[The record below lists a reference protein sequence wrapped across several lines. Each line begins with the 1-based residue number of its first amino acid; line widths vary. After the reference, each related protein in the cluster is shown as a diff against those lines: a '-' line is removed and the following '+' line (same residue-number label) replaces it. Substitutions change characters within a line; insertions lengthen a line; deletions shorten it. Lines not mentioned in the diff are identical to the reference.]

1 MKSPALIRPCLL
13 AAGLLLTY
21 PIASLAAPESDSN
34 GPCSR
39 SESHAFGA
47 PPPGAPGPRG
57 EMGPGV
63 GPHMGPYMGL
73 GPGPGPGM
81 GPGFGAPPPFL
92 AGLHLT
98 DEQQDKVFAIVYAA
112 EPAIHEQTKAL
123 RKAHEAL
130 HDLNEADQFDESKA
144 KSLAEA
150 AAKAESLLTV
160 LRMRTEHQ
168 IFALLTPD
176 QKKQLEEHRQKAHEH
191 DGGHPPA

>member
-1 MKSPALIRPCLL
+1 MKSPRALIWPCLL

-21 PIASLAAPESDSN
+21 PLTSLAAPEGDSN

-39 SESHAFGA
+39 PEPHAFGP
-47 PPPGAPGPRG
+47 PPPGAPGPGG
-57 EMGPGV
+57 EMGPGM
-63 GPHMGPYMGL
+63 GPHMGF
-73 GPGPGPGM
+73 GPGPGI
-81 GPGFGAPPPFL
+81 GAPPPFL

-112 EPAIHEQTKAL
+112 EPVMHEQTKAL

-130 HDLNEADQFDESKA
+130 RDLNEADQFDEGKA
-144 KSLAEA
+144 KNLAEA
-150 AAKAESLLTV
+150 AAKAESQLAV

-168 IFALLTPD
+168 ILALLTPD
-176 QKKQLEEHRQKAHEH
+176 QKKQLDEHRQKAHER

>member
-1 MKSPALIRPCLL
+1 MKSPRVLVRPCFL
-13 AAGLLLTY
+13 AASLLLTY
-21 PIASLAAPESDSN
+21 PLASLAAPEGDSN

-39 SESHAFGA
+39 SEPHAFGA
-47 PPPGAPGPRG
+47 APPGAPGPG
-57 EMGPGV
+57 AESGPGM
-63 GPHMGPYMGL
+63 GPHMEF
-73 GPGPGPGM
+73 GPGPGM

-123 RKAHEAL
+123 RKAHESL
-130 HDLNEADQFDESKA
+130 HELNHADQFDESKV
-144 KSLAEA
+144 KGLAEA
-150 AAKAESLLTV
+150 AAKAESQLTV

-168 IFALLTPD
+168 IFALLTPE

>member
-1 MKSPALIRPCLL
+1 MKSPRVLMRPCLL
-13 AAGLLLTY
+13 AASLLLTY
-21 PIASLAAPESDSN
+21 PLASLAAPEGDSN

-39 SESHAFGA
+39 PEPHAFGA
-47 PPPGAPGPRG
+47 APPGAPGPG
-57 EMGPGV
+57 ESGAGM
-63 GPHMGPYMGL
+63 GPHMEL
-73 GPGPGPGM
+73 GPGPGMGM

-130 HDLNEADQFDESKA
+130 HELNQADQFDESKV

-150 AAKAESLLTV
+150 AAKAESQLTV

-168 IFALLTPD
+168 IFALLTSE
-176 QKKQLEEHRQKAHEH
+176 QKKQLEEHRQKPHEH
-191 DGGHPPA
+191 DDGHPPA

>member
-1 MKSPALIRPCLL
+1 MKSPRALIRPCLL
-13 AAGLLLTY
+13 AAGFLLTY
-21 PIASLAAPESDSN
+21 PLASFAAPEGDSN

-39 SESHAFGA
+39 SEPHVFRA
-47 PPPGAPGPRG
+47 PLPGAPGPGG
-57 EMGPGV
+57 EMGPR
-63 GPHMGPYMGL
+63 MGPYMGL
-73 GPGPGPGM
+73 GPGPGT
-81 GPGFGAPPPFL
+81 GFGTSPPFL

-112 EPAIHEQTKAL
+112 EPAMHEQTKAL

-150 AAKAESLLTV
+150 AARAESQLTV

-176 QKKQLEEHRQKAHEH
+176 QKKQLEEHRQKMREH

>member
-1 MKSPALIRPCLL
+1 MKSPRALIRPCLL

-21 PIASLAAPESDSN
+21 PLAGLAAPDGDSN

-39 SESHAFGA
+39 PESHAFGA
-47 PPPGAPGPRG
+47 SPPGVPGAGG
-57 EMGPGV
+57 EMGPR
-63 GPHMGPYMGL
+63 MGPYMGL

-150 AAKAESLLTV
+150 AAKAESQLTV

-176 QKKQLEEHRQKAHEH
+176 QKKQLEEHRHKAREH